1 MFNYNSDGDANY
13 TPVIL
18 RQPKAIPSI
27 LKDDFIA
34 VRTRSAKFSLSLNRP
49 NKVKHKDKAIQMDTS
64 HSSVSHANQSAI
76 KKPVQSTPNP
86 DEAIQMD
93 TSHSSV
99 SHANQSAIKKP
110 VQSTL
115 NPYEAIQMDTSHSS
129 VSHANQSAIKKPVQ
143 STPNPDEAI
152 QMDTSHS
159 SVSHANQSA
168 IKKPV
173 QSIPN
178 PDKAIQ
184 MDTSHSSV
192 SHANQSAI
200 KKTTPNPDKAIQM
213 DTSHSSVSH
222 ANQLAIKKPVQST
235 PNPDEAIQMDT
246 NHSTNSSANQLASKK
261 PVQSVLNPDKVMDT
275 KDLSFNHKKS
285 TPSPH
290 KTTQVDVNF
299 SQPPTNKEVQCNPNL
314 HTSLNYCQNKSSQSL
329 QDSNDNTYSVKTS
342 KQSSDQPHPLKEQL
356 LITQYIQ
363 NPKEQSP
370 DGGFKQASDS
380 STKSTVTLSE
390 RSNKQQ
396 NMISQLS
403 NTSDNNKFDKKGEV
417 QIAKGLPSSTDTFT
431 SDSDSELAI
440 TNPKT
445 RKCITPN
452 KQEQILPKCWE
463 ELDSSL
469 QTLLPNIDKVTYVIE
484 NHKDREQLSF
494 EGAPKS
500 KFDLVVRINLD
511 NRDQASDFL
520 NKMMKHSYCTYR
532 ISRTSKKPALK

>member
-27 LKDDFIA
+27 QKDDFIA
-34 VRTRSAKFSLSLNRP
+34 VRRRSAKFSLSLNRP

-110 VQSTL
+110 VQSTP
-115 NPYEAIQMDTSHSS
+115 NPDEVIQMDTSHSS

-143 STPNPDEAI
+143 STPNPDEVI

-173 QSIPN
+173 QSTPN
-178 PDKAIQ
+178 PDEVIQ

-222 ANQLAIKKPVQST
+222 ANQSAITKPVQST

-246 NHSTNSSANQLASKK
+246 SHSSVSHANQSAIKKTTPNPDKAIQMDTNHSTNSSANQPASKK

-290 KTTQVDVNF
+290 KTTQVDANF

-314 HTSLNYCQNKSSQSL
+314 HTSLNYCQNKSSRSL
-329 QDSNDNTYSVKTS
+329 QDSNDNTCSVKTS
-342 KQSSDQPHPLKEQL
+342 KQSSDQPHPLKKQL

-363 NPKEQSP
+363 NPKEQSS

-380 STKSTVTLSE
+380 STKSTVTLTE

-417 QIAKGLPSSTDTFT
+417 QIAKGLPSSIDTFT

-469 QTLLPNIDKVTYVIE
+469 QTLLPNID
-484 NHKDREQLSF
+484 
-494 EGAPKS
+494 
-500 KFDLVVRINLD
+500 
-511 NRDQASDFL
+511 
-520 NKMMKHSYCTYR
+520 
-532 ISRTSKKPALK
+532 